1 MTDNNIDVN
10 IVPVRNGANRTCKE
24 WCETS
29 CGIIL
34 SLFTQGQKSHEFS
47 NGLRVGNK
55 E

>member
-10 IVPVRNGANRTCKE
+10 IVPVKNGAKRVVV
-24 WCETS
+24 S
-29 CGIIL
+29 L
-34 SLFTQGQKSHEFS
+34 PLFTQGQKSYEFS